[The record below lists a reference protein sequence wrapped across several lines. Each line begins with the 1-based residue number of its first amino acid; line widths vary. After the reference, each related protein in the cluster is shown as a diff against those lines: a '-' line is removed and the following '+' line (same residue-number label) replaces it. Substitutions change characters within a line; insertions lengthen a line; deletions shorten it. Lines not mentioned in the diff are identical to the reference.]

1 MFVQEEEKLGKI
13 YDSKIVSR
21 LAGYLKRDWW
31 MIALA
36 AVLGIPI
43 ALTQLAQP
51 IITQRTI
58 DQVFFSVTR
67 LYYLDPGILK
77 THGKDFYEVEDRF
90 ISVHTP
96 GYKLY
101 AVSQSRLSLIDTL
114 PKQDFDKLEYYM
126 MDRDKAESRLKPEV
140 IKSFLQAGKDKLL
153 VPYEDLTRRDLF
165 GRRDLFWLRERD
177 WQLLVKLAIIF
188 LLVGVFRA
196 AASFAQILLTTY
208 AGQRSMHRLRIAIF
222 RHLQRMPVRFF
233 DRNPVGRLVTR
244 VTNDVETLSQF
255 FSEVITSFFYDGFVI
270 VTLMIAMPI
279 RDWRLALV
287 LFAIMPPMLVA
298 TVIFRRRLRDAFR
311 KVRVRVARINAFLAE
326 NLSGIKVV
334 QLFRRERKRLG
345 EFKEIN
351 ESHFQARFGQMMVFA
366 VFRPIVDFLAVIALA
381 ALIWFGAHWI
391 VTTALVV
398 GAVTLGKLV
407 EFLSYSER
415 FFEPIRDLTEKFNLL
430 QQAMASGERVFM
442 LMDEP
447 EEAYKGKA
455 LKRRVQGEI
464 EFRNVWFAYNEEEW
478 VLKDISFKVKPG
490 ERVAFV
496 GATGAGKTSLINVLS
511 RFYEIQKGKVLL
523 DGQDTLELDKN
534 DLRSQIAVVMQ
545 DVFLFQ
551 GDIQTNIRL
560 RSEIPSEKVEAAA
573 RTTNAHQFIE
583 RLPER
588 YSATVQERG
597 VNLSVGE
604 RQLVAFARA
613 LAFDPAILVLDEAT
627 SSVDTKTEALIQ
639 DAIHKLLEGRTALI
653 IAHRLSTVR
662 DADRIIV
669 LDHGRIVEEGTHDE
683 LMSRKGVYYGL
694 YKLQFEHKIL

>member
-36 AVLGIPI
+36 AILGVPI
-43 ALTQLAQP
+43 ALTQIAQP
-51 IITQRTI
+51 IITQQTI
-58 DQVFFSVTR
+58 DQVFFSVNR
-67 LYYLDPGILK
+67 LYYLDPGIVRK
-77 THGKDFYEVEDRF
+77 YGKDFYEVPD
-90 ISVHTP
+90 SSVTVHTR
-96 GYKLY
+96 GYRLY
-101 AVSQSRLSLIDTL
+101 AVPQSRLNLIDTL
-114 PKQDFDKLEYYM
+114 PKQPYDDVEYYA
-126 MDRDKAESRLKPEV
+126 MDRGKAEARLKPAVVKRFIE
-140 IKSFLQAGKDKLL
+140 AGKNKLL

-165 GRRDLFWLRERD
+165 MRGDLFWLREKD

-196 AASFAQILLTTY
+196 GASFGQILLTTY
-208 AGQRSMHRLRIAIF
+208 AGQRSMHRLRTAIF
-222 RHLQRMPVRFF
+222 KHLERMPVRFF

-255 FSEVITSFFYDGFVI
+255 FSEVITSLFYDGFLI
-270 VTLMIAMPI
+270 ATLMIAMPI
-279 RDWRLALV
+279 RNWRLALV

-298 TVIFRRRLRDAFR
+298 TVIFRRKLRDAFR

-351 ESHFQARFGQMMVFA
+351 ESHFEARFGQMMVFA
-366 VFRPIVDFLAVIALA
+366 VFRPIVDFFAVMALA

-398 GAVTLGKLV
+398 GAVTLGSLV

-447 EEAYKGKA
+447 EEKYKGEA
-455 LKRRVQGEI
+455 IAGRVRGEI
-464 EFRNVWFAYNEEEW
+464 EFCNVWFAYNEEEW
-478 VLKDISFKVKPG
+478 VLKDISFTVRPG

-523 DGQDTLELDKN
+523 DGVDTRELDKK

-545 DVFLFQ
+545 DVFLFL

-560 RSEIPSEKVEAAA
+560 RSGIPQAKVEAAA
-573 RTTNAHQFIE
+573 QVTNAHQFIS
-583 RLPER
+583 RLPQG
-588 YSATVQERG
+588 YLAPVQERG

-604 RQLVAFARA
+604 RQLLAFARA

-662 DADRIIV
+662 DADRIVV
-669 LDHGRIVEEGTHDE
+669 LDHGRIVEEGSHDE
-683 LMSRKGVYYGL
+683 LMARKGVYYGL
-694 YKLQFEHKIL
+694 YKLQFEHNI

>member
-36 AVLGIPI
+36 AILGVPI

-67 LYYLDPGILK
+67 LYYLDPQAAQEYGN
-77 THGKDFYEVEDRF
+77 DFYEVKDSF
-90 ISVHTP
+90 VTVHTP
-96 GYKLY
+96 GYRLY
-101 AVSQSRLSLIDTL
+101 AVPQSRLNLIDTL
-114 PKQDFDKLEYYM
+114 PKEPYGLEEYYLL
-126 MDRDKAESRLKPEV
+126 DRKKARARLNPQVVESFAV
-140 IKSFLQAGKDKLL
+140 AGEDKLL
-153 VPYEDLTRRDLF
+153 VPYRDFTRRELF
-165 GRRDLFWLRERD
+165 SRSDLFWLREKD

-196 AASFAQILLTTY
+196 AASFGQILLTTY
-208 AGQRSMHRLRIAIF
+208 AGQRSMHRLRTAIF
-222 RHLQRMPVRFF
+222 KHLERMPVRFF

-255 FSEVITSFFYDGFVI
+255 FSEVITSFFYDGFLI
-270 VTLMIAMPI
+270 VTLMIAMPL

-298 TVIFRRRLRDAFR
+298 TIIFRRKLRDAFR
-311 KVRVRVARINAFLAE
+311 KVRVRIARINAFLAE

-334 QLFRRERKRLG
+334 QLFRRERKRLNK
-345 EFKEIN
+345 FKKIN
-351 ESHFQARFGQMMVFA
+351 ESHFEARFGQMMVFA
-366 VFRPIVDFLAVIALA
+366 IFRPLVDFLAVMALA

-398 GAVTLGKLV
+398 GAVTLGSLV

-442 LMDEP
+442 LMDDP
-447 EEAYKGKA
+447 EETYKGKA
-455 LKRRVQGEI
+455 IKDRVRGEI
-464 EFRNVWFAYNEEEW
+464 EFQNVWFAYNDEEW

-490 ERVAFV
+490 ERVAIV
-496 GATGAGKTSLINVLS
+496 GATGAGKTSIINVLS

-523 DGQDTLELDKN
+523 DAEDTRELDKN
-534 DLRSQIAVVMQ
+534 HLRSQIAVVMQ

-560 RSEIPSEKVEAAA
+560 RSEIPREKVKAAA
-573 RTTNAHQFIE
+573 TITNAHQFIS
-583 RLPER
+583 RLPEG
-588 YSATVQERG
+588 YLAPVQERG

-604 RQLVAFARA
+604 RQLLAFARA

-669 LDHGRIVEEGTHDE
+669 LDHGRIVEKGSHSALMASKGT
-683 LMSRKGVYYGL
+683 YYGL
-694 YKLQFEHKIL
+694 YKLQFEHNI